1 MKFADYNQYKAV
13 KKRTEAKLSKHY
25 PKIKNQSGIYM
36 FYRVVAYIGKS
47 SEKDGILGRCASH
60 CISHEQHIDNSIH
73 SRKLSCDG
81 GQWYIVPLIYCDK
94 SKVDEMEQ
102 LFIKEYQSKGYEL
115 YNIESGGHAERTF
128 SEETRKKISLALK
141 NVPKTAEHREK
152 LRQANLGKHPSEE
165 SRKKMSK
172 TRSKPVYQMDLQG
185 NILQEFSSIKEAS
198 LQTKCDSSYIA
209 KCCKG
214 KANTCGGFKWEYK
227 EVGI

>member
-1 MKFADYNQYKAV
+1 MSLNNYYTIYKHTAPNDKSYV
-13 KKRTEAKLSKHY
+13 GVTRQKDLNRRWQNGK
-25 PKIKNQSGIYM
+25 G
-36 FYRVVAYIGKS
+36 YIGCPLFNNAIQKYGWENFTHEILEDKVPIDQINNRESYWIAYYKS
-47 SEKDGILGRCASH
+47 NNRQYG
-60 CISHEQHIDNSIH
+60 
-73 SRKLSCDG
+73 
-81 GQWYIVPLIYCDK
+81 
-94 SKVDEMEQ
+94 
-102 LFIKEYQSKGYEL
+102 

-141 NVPKTAEHREK
+141 NVPKTVEHREK

-185 NILQEFSSIKEAS
+185 KILQEFNSIKEAS

-214 KANTCGGFKWEYK
+214 KANTCGGFKWKYK
-227 EVGI
+227 EVTV